1 MYTIVVHITRHM
13 VVLKSERID
22 DFGGKNWFPLFL
34 TSNNTQLCCDFYK
47 TLLKVATWRLN
58 SSFGFYVLEYYYCKN
73 LNGYREVK
81 LEEQTL
87 TYENRVDCTLCL
99 IWFGTHPLQCHIH
112 TNEAKHNIYVQP
124 KRAPCNKL
132 HLQVD
137 GRRRRARDKADSLGF
152 SLLHEPSST

>member
-137 GRRRRARDKADSLGF
+137 GRSKKKRQGRFFGIFTLAW
-152 SLLHEPSST
+152 T